1 MSIRQEKTM
10 RRLISIVSLVAIG
23 SGLVMSAPAAAKKKK
38 PEPTLFDECPV
49 SETIRVAS
57 DASIDG
63 LDSLAACD
71 DVEVAPADAE
81 DLPMLPKMRAAES
94 DGEDEFEVETAEL
107 PLRARGSAPYPVK
120 VTNAD
125 AVRKGDKKSRGKNGY
140 GGTYEV
146 RSTITGTPFLSFKP
160 EQAEEDLSAT
170 QVSYSSASFG
180 AMPSADLTGAAPSGK
195 SVSGD
200 AILDM
205 RPVRY
210 KTGYDDLIGQVA
222 QRHRIDPLLLH
233 AVIKQESGYRPAA
246 RSHVGAQGLM
256 QIMPGTGAMLG
267 VRREHL
273 NDPHT
278 NVDAGARLLRKLAI
292 KYDGNFD
299 LVLAA
304 YNAGEGAVQKYGNR
318 IPPYRET
325 QDYVRK
331 VMGNYYQLLN
341 DNTGGAQR

>member
-1 MSIRQEKTM
+1 M
-10 RRLISIVSLVAIG
+10 RLTFAIATLAATA
-23 SGLVMSAPAAAKKKK
+23 SALAISAPAEAKKKK
-38 PEPTLFDECPV
+38 PEPSLFDECPV

-63 LDSLAACD
+63 LESLAACD
-71 DVEVAPADAE
+71 DVEVAPADPE
-81 DLPMLPKMRAAES
+81 DLPMLPKMRAVDNS
-94 DGEDEFEVETAEL
+94 GDEDEFEVETAEL
-107 PLRARGSAPYPVK
+107 PLRGKGSAPYPLK
-120 VTNAD
+120 STKAD
-125 AVRKGDKKSRGKNGY
+125 AVPKLNKKANGKNAL
-140 GGTYEV
+140 GGTYV
-146 RSTITGTPFLSFKP
+146 ARTTITGTPFISFQP
-160 EQAEEDLSAT
+160 EQTEQDLAAAT
-170 QVSYSSASFG
+170 QVSYSSAAFS
-180 AMPSADLTGAAPSGK
+180 AAPSAEFTSGAANAP
-195 SVSGD
+195 SGD
-200 AILDM
+200 AILNM

-233 AVIKQESGYRPAA
+233 AVIKQESGYRYTA

-267 VRREHL
+267 VSRENL

-341 DNTGGAQR
+341 DNTGGAAR

>member
-1 MSIRQEKTM
+1 MRITFSIAT
-10 RRLISIVSLVAIG
+10 LVAT
-23 SGLVMSAPAAAKKKK
+23 VSALALGTPADAKKKK
-38 PEPTLFDECPV
+38 PESSLFDECPV

-63 LDSLAACD
+63 LESLAACD
-71 DVEVAPADAE
+71 DVEVAPADPD
-81 DLPMLPKMRAAES
+81 DLPMLPKMRAVDNSGE
-94 DGEDEFEVETAEL
+94 EDEFEVETAEL
-107 PLRARGSAPYPVK
+107 PLRGKGSAPYPLKAVK
-120 VTNAD
+120 AD
-125 AVRKGDKKSRGKNGY
+125 AVPKLSKHAKNKNAA
-140 GGTYEV
+140 GGTYV
-146 RSTITGTPFLSFKP
+146 ARTTITGTPFISFQP
-160 EQAEEDLSAT
+160 EQAETDLSAT
-170 QVSYSSASFG
+170 QVSYSSAAFS
-180 AMPSADLTGAAPSGK
+180 AAPSTEFTGGGANPP
-195 SVSGD
+195 SGD
-200 AILDM
+200 TILNM

-210 KTGYDDLIGQVA
+210 KTAYDDLIGQVA

-233 AVIKQESGYRPAA
+233 AVIKQESGYRYTA

-267 VRREHL
+267 VRRENL

-341 DNTGGAQR
+341 DNTGGAAR